1 MTMVYPATDEIYK
14 TMQEHNLKC
23 GIEARDNS
31 SALHIGITAESTG
44 FEAMYISRSEK
55 NDVALRIFNLVRFP
69 EEKFG
74 EMLKVVNECNNKFRF
89 LKFSIDTD
97 SYSIDAAFD
106 FALESE
112 NLGECAYEMLMRSAG
127 IIDQCYP
134 EFMAVLKN

>member
-1 MTMVYPATDEIYK
+1 
-14 TMQEHNLKC
+14 
-23 GIEARDNS
+23 
-31 SALHIGITAESTG
+31 
-44 FEAMYISRSEK
+44 MYISRSEK

-69 EEKFG
+69 EEKLG
-74 EMLKVVNECNNKFRF
+74 EMLKVVNDCNNKFRF

>member
-1 MTMVYPATDEIYK
+1 MNIILMCGGDGS
-14 TMQEHNLKC
+14 EHDISLK
-23 GIEARDNS
+23 
-31 SALHIGITAESTG
+31 SADFI
-44 FEAMYISRSEK
+44 
-55 NDVALRIFNLVRFP
+55 
-69 EEKFG
+69 EEKLG
-74 EMLKVVNECNNKFRF
+74 EMLKVVNDCNNKFRF